1 MKRNLL
7 IVFFA
12 LIGWETV
19 AQIPISQSTYQIK
32 KVEKLLN
39 GKDAILYI
47 EGRYADDTTQTC
59 PVLWTFYRKKK
70 VNAGISLAKGASFF
84 ITDRTLKQLRV
95 EGIGYLPVSIP
106 LKKQYWGQSV
116 SITVYL
122 APDPKPL
129 HDDF

>member
-12 LIGWETV
+12 LIGWEIV

-59 PVLWTFYRKKK
+59 PVLWTFYRKKRSMRGL
-70 VNAGISLAKGASFF
+70 V
-84 ITDRTLKQLRV
+84 
-95 EGIGYLPVSIP
+95 
-106 LKKQYWGQSV
+106 
-116 SITVYL
+116 
-122 APDPKPL
+122 
-129 HDDF
+129 